1 MSRFIE
7 TKTARLHILELG
19 VGEPA
24 FLFLHY
30 WGGSARTWHRVIHEL
45 GDKVHAI
52 ALDQRGW
59 GSSVALDGR
68 NDLGAMADDVEDLVA
83 SLGLQ
88 RYVLV
93 GHSMG
98 GKVAQLFALRRP
110 RGLAGLVLVAP
121 APPTPMQVPAE
132 MRTAMLE
139 SYQTREGILEALQ
152 VLTYQPIDEQEREA
166 LIADTLG
173 GTSAAKRYWTEHG
186 MTTELGTDLLPITVP
201 TIIVVGDEDRV
212 ERVDALRRIY
222 TRALPH
228 AELRVVNGV
237 GHLSPL
243 EAPGDIAR
251 ACMDV
256 LSRIRLRSENAHRS
270 NDRAGA

>member
-7 TKTARLHILELG
+7 TKTARLHILESG

-30 WGGSARTWHRVIHEL
+30 WGGSGRTWHRVIHEL
-45 GDKVHAI
+45 GDDAHTI
-52 ALDQRGW
+52 MLDQRDW
-59 GSSVALDGR
+59 GKSAALDGR
-68 NDLGAMADDVEDLVA
+68 HDLAAMADDVGDVVA

-110 RGLAGLVLVAP
+110 TDLAGLVLVAP

-132 MRTAMLE
+132 MRTAMLK
-139 SYQTREGILEALQ
+139 SYQTREGVLEALQ
-152 VLTYQPIDEQEREA
+152 VLTYQPIEEYEKEA

-186 MTTELGTDLLPITVP
+186 MTAELATGLLQINVP
-201 TIIVVGDEDRV
+201 TIIVVGDQDRV
-212 ERVDALRRIY
+212 EQAETLRRIY
-222 TRALPH
+222 ARALPN
-228 AELRVVNGV
+228 AELRVINGV

-243 EAPGDIAR
+243 EAPAEIAR

-256 LSRIRLRSENAHRS
+256 LSR
-270 NDRAGA
+270 